1 MEERGLRVA
10 KTDGAFFS
18 KLSTTISKL
27 LIPTKIGINGMLI
40 NMKRNS
46 VLKNYETYTKNED
59 KTKEEFLQKK
69 YEDTFILY
77 LESID
82 KYVMDSIYTKVRNKA
97 ATAFEEEALSKYYT
111 VIHLKDTQYLEYKY
125 RKQKYLLDLDY
136 LGLKND
142 GKTKLLVRYN
152 PFYVSKMEGIYKGIL
167 KNYSIQLADK
177 ISENIID
184 KDAIYEGIFD
194 TLEDYTENV
203 LPIKMELDG
212 KEQYKDIHDEFEKF
226 NSFLVGKLDARDQIE
241 KRMYLLAI
249 SRKLFTHSLPLVVA
263 EQCYDRLIKDTR
275 HLIIS
280 GKTDKKI
287 ERAYETL
294 IELIED
300 YNVRLLST
308 KIYWEVP
315 ADKDEYKAFWDKYKA
330 INKKTKEGQVQ
341 KEILFIKQELKKIDN
356 NLQNKHIIK
365 FYKNKLFEYGAIR
378 RIKNSCNTFT
388 PSKIVKKKG
397 CIK

>member
-10 KTDGAFFS
+10 RTDGAFFS

-40 NMKRNS
+40 NMKRSS
-46 VLKNYETYTKNED
+46 VLKNYEIYTKNED
-59 KTKEEFLQKK
+59 QTKEEPLQKK
-69 YEDTFILY
+69 YEDSFVLY

-82 KYVMDSIYTKVRNKA
+82 KYVMDSIYKKVKSRT

-142 GKTKLLVRYN
+142 NKAKILTRYN

-177 ISENIID
+177 ISAGIID
-184 KDAIYEGIFD
+184 KDAIYDSIFS
-194 TLEDYTENV
+194 TLEDYTANV
-203 LPIKMELDG
+203 LPIKIELDG
-212 KEQYKDIHDEFEKF
+212 KEKYKDILDEYDKF
-226 NSFLVGKLDARDQIE
+226 NSFLVGKLDGRDQVE
-241 KRMYLLAI
+241 KKMYLLAI

-263 EQCYDRLIKDTR
+263 EQCYDKLIRETR

-280 GKTDKKI
+280 SKTDKKK
-287 ERAYETL
+287 EKVYEML
-294 IELIED
+294 ITLIED
-300 YNVRLLST
+300 YNVRILST

-315 ADKDEYKAFWDKYKA
+315 ADKELYKAFWDKYKA
-330 INKKTKEGQVQ
+330 IDQNTKEGKIQ
-341 KEILFIKQELKKIDN
+341 KEVLFIKDELKKLEN
-356 NLQNKHIIK
+356 NVQNKHIIR
-365 FYKNKLFEYGAIR
+365 FYKDKLLEYGAM
-378 RIKNSCNTFT
+378 KKLANKY
-388 PSKIVKKKG
+388 SKGKSYTKKKAAV
-397 CIK
+397 

>member
-18 KLSTTISKL
+18 KISTTISKL

-40 NMKRNS
+40 TIKRNS
-46 VLKNYETYTKNED
+46 VLKNYEAYTKNEEQE
-59 KTKEEFLQKK
+59 KEEALQKK
-69 YEDTFILY
+69 YEDAFILY

-82 KYVMDSIYTKVRNKA
+82 KYVMDSIYKKVRA
-97 ATAFEEEALSKYYT
+97 RTATQFEEEALSKYYT
-111 VIHLKDTQYLEYKY
+111 VIHLKETQYLEYKY

-136 LGLKND
+136 ISIKND
-142 GKTKLLVRYN
+142 NKEKLLSRYN

-177 ISENIID
+177 ISSNIID
-184 KDAIYEGIFD
+184 KDSIYDSIFD
-194 TLEDYTENV
+194 TLEDYIANV
-203 LPIKMELDG
+203 LPIKLEIEGKEKYEEILDG
-212 KEQYKDIHDEFEKF
+212 YDKF
-226 NSFLVGKLDARDQIE
+226 NTFLVGKLDTRDKIE

-263 EQCYDRLIKDTR
+263 EQCYEKLIKEAR
-275 HLIIS
+275 HLIVS
-280 GKTDKKI
+280 SKVDKKK
-287 ERAYETL
+287 EKAYELL
-294 IELIED
+294 ITLIED

-315 ADKDEYKAFWDKYKA
+315 AQREEYKKFWDEYKAIDKDSKD
-330 INKKTKEGQVQ
+330 GQVK
-341 KEILFIKQELKKIDN
+341 KEILFIKAELRNIEH

-365 FYKNKLFEYGAIR
+365 FYKDKLVEYGE
-378 RIKNSCNTFT
+378 IKKLKNTY
-388 PSKIVKKKG
+388 SKGKKY
-397 CIK
+397 IKRKVVA

>member
-46 VLKNYETYTKNED
+46 VLKNYEIYTKNVDKSKED
-59 KTKEEFLQKK
+59 ILQKK
-69 YEDTFILY
+69 YEDTFVLY

-82 KYVMDSIYTKVRNKA
+82 KYVMDSIYKKVRNRA

-111 VIHLKDTQYLEYKY
+111 VIHLKDSQYLEYKY

-136 LGLKND
+136 VGLKND
-142 GKTKLLVRYN
+142 NKTKLLAKYN

-177 ISENIID
+177 ISANIID
-184 KDAIYEGIFD
+184 KDAIYDSIFS
-194 TLEDYTENV
+194 TLEDYASNV
-203 LPIKMELDG
+203 LPIKIELDG
-212 KEQYKDIHDEFEKF
+212 KEKYNEILDEFDKF
-226 NSFLVGKLDARDQIE
+226 NTFLVGKLDARDQVE
-241 KRMYLLAI
+241 KKMYLLAL
-249 SRKLFTHSLPLVVA
+249 SRKLFTHSLPLIVA
-263 EQCYDRLIKDTR
+263 EQCYDKLIRETR

-280 GKTDKKI
+280 SKIDKKK
-287 ERAYETL
+287 ERAYEML
-294 IELIED
+294 ITLIED

-308 KIYWEVP
+308 KIYWENP
-315 ADKDEYKAFWDKYKA
+315 ADKELFKIFWDKYKA
-330 INKKTKEGQVQ
+330 IDSTTKEGQVQ
-341 KEILFIKQELKKIDN
+341 KEVLFLKSDLKKIEDN
-356 NLQNKHIIK
+356 VQNKHIIR
-365 FYKNKLFEYGAIR
+365 FYKDKLLEYGAMKKL
-378 RIKNSCNTFT
+378 KNSY
-388 PSKIVKKKG
+388 SKGANYKKKVVRA
-397 CIK
+397 

>member
-18 KLSTTISKL
+18 KISTTISKL

-40 NMKRNS
+40 TIKRNS
-46 VLKNYETYTKNED
+46 VLKNYEICTKNED
-59 KTKEEFLQKK
+59 KEKEDSLQKK
-69 YEDTFILY
+69 YEDAFVLY

-82 KYVMDSIYTKVRNKA
+82 KYVMDSIYKKVKNRT

-142 GKTKLLVRYN
+142 NKTKLLSKYN

-184 KDAIYEGIFD
+184 KDAIYDSIFS
-194 TLEDYTENV
+194 TLEDYAANV
-203 LPIKMELDG
+203 LPIKIELDG
-212 KEQYKDIHDEFEKF
+212 KEKYKDILEEYDKF
-226 NSFLVGKLDARDQIE
+226 NTYLVGKLDGRDQVE
-241 KRMYLLAI
+241 KKMYLLAI
-249 SRKLFTHSLPLVVA
+249 SRKLFTHSLPLAVA
-263 EQCYDRLIKDTR
+263 EQCYDKLIRETR
-275 HLIIS
+275 HLIVS
-280 GKTDKKI
+280 NKTEKKKQ
-287 ERAYETL
+287 RAYEML
-294 IELIED
+294 INLIED

-315 ADKDEYKAFWDKYKA
+315 ADKDAFKIFWDKYKK
-330 INKKTKEGQVQ
+330 IDKTTKEGQAK
-341 KEILFIKQELKKIDN
+341 KEILFIKDELKKIEN
-356 NLQNKHIIK
+356 NVQNKHIIR
-365 FYKNKLFEYGAIR
+365 FYKDKLLEFGAIR
-378 RIKNSCNTFT
+378 KIKNSYCKGKNYT
-388 PSKIVKKKG
+388 KKKVAV
-397 CIK
+397 